1 MYKMILG
8 ILGVFTLSIACMGE
22 NHHDVSNTKSNEI
35 SFLDYMQIT
44 LDSHG
49 IRYVYLDTSWTF
61 NTKYYT
67 NSEVD
72 LYNLKDS
79 IYQSAIDY
87 NPEEVIGS
95 RETLEWIS
103 KTEFEALDIL
113 RLKRHYMQYCDSNY
127 AVLGAPIFINEDA
140 SLLITYFNT
149 YFFCEHNSKTTLPL
163 VYQYQPK
170 DSIWKLIDTFTI
182 PVSIQPPMLN

>member
-1 MYKMILG
+1 MYKIILG
-8 ILGVFTLSIACMGE
+8 MLVVFTLSIACMGE
-22 NHHDVSNTKSNEI
+22 NHHDISDTKSNEI
-35 SFLDYMQIT
+35 SFLDYMQTT

-61 NTKYYT
+61 NTEYHP

-79 IYQSAIDY
+79 IYQSTIANNLQKIIEDK
-87 NPEEVIGS
+87 
-95 RETLEWIS
+95 ETIKWIS
-103 KTEFEALDIL
+103 KTQFDSLEAL
-113 RLKRHYMQYCDSNY
+113 RLNTNFIYCDSNY

-149 YFFCEHNSKTTLPL
+149 YFFCEHKSETTLPL
-163 VYQYQPK
+163 VYQYQSK
-170 DSIWKLIDTFTI
+170 DNLWKRRDTFTI
-182 PVSIQPPMLN
+182 LVSIQSPMLN